1 MSTTIRLPDST
12 DTKLTEYCKAHG
24 ITKSEAVR
32 RALDSFLNTMSKPT
46 PYELGKDGFGAD
58 KTHSGDIARHSK
70 KALQDQSILAT
81 RWRRFFETTE
91 PFPEDFL
98 LSRGDNPPQDRKW
111 FHDVDA

>member
-1 MSTTIRLPDST
+1 MSTTIQLPDST

-32 RALDSFLNTMSKPT
+32 RALDSFLDATPNPT

-70 KALQDQSILAT
+70 RLF
-81 RWRRFFETTE
+81 R
-91 PFPEDFL
+91 
-98 LSRGDNPPQDRKW
+98 
-111 FHDVDA
+111 